1 MDESEVNEHLN
12 IEGYVLLPIVRKIR
26 DEIVHGRLVE
36 SERKAVVKAVVRFR
50 YKMDVIRSWERVT
63 HVQP

>member
-1 MDESEVNEHLN
+1 MDESE
-12 IEGYVLLPIVRKIR
+12 GYILLPIVSLRRKIR
-26 DEIVHGRLVE
+26 EEIVHGRLAE

>member
-1 MDESEVNEHLN
+1 MDESE
-12 IEGYVLLPIVRKIR
+12 GYILLPIVHRGER
-26 DEIVHGRLVE
+26 YGEEIVHGRLVE

>member
-1 MDESEVNEHLN
+1 MDESE
-12 IEGYVLLPIVRKIR
+12 GYILLPIVSPRRKIR
-26 DEIVHGRLVE
+26 EEIVHGRLAE
-36 SERKAVVKAVVRFR
+36 SERKAKAVVRFR

>member
-1 MDESEVNEHLN
+1 MDESE
-12 IEGYVLLPIVRKIR
+12 GYILLPIVSPRRKIR
-26 DEIVHGRLVE
+26 EEIVHGRLAE